1 MMNTSFSSGDLVLT
15 GRVLSI
21 STGIVPNGS
30 KACRKSAVLK
40 KGCGIEN
47 DAPHS
52 RIREIS
58 MISFDSI
65 NKFIKTHGLAP
76 KPGDFGENIVI
87 SGIGFSCFKLL
98 SKIKI
103 CDAVL
108 EIVQLGEPVIS
119 SHHQFCGFRL
129 LSNEGVFCRV
139 IKDGEISAGDEVTI
153 LETVRK

>member
-1 MMNTSFSSGDLVLT
+1 MLT

-21 STGIVPNGS
+21 STGMVPSGS
-30 KACRKSAVLK
+30 KAYRKSAVLK

-58 MISFDSI
+58 IISFDSI
-65 NKFIKTHGLAP
+65 NKFIKTSGLAP
-76 KPGDFGENIVI
+76 RPGDFGENIII
-87 SGIGFSCFKLL
+87 SGICFSCFKLL

-108 EIVQLGEPVIS
+108 EIVQLGEPIIS
-119 SHHQFCGFRL
+119 SHHQFYGFRL
-129 LSNEGVFCRV
+129 LPNEGVFCRV
-139 IKDGEISAGDEVTI
+139 LKDGEISVGDEVTI
-153 LETVRK
+153 LEPVRK